1 MIFRDKTA
9 TLCKNVTFD
18 PLNYKMDHD
27 SKIITSIQKEEF
39 IGAFKGSAEYY
50 ILQQSLNYMYTMKHQ
65 IL

>member
-50 ILQQSLNYMYTMKHQ
+50 ILH
-65 IL
+65 